1 MKNIFISIFIFSTI
15 FELSAAEN
23 WKALILKSIPVPIQS
38 IIPGKTSQREVEKKI
53 GKPALVEKD
62 KQYYEI
68 NNFKYSLEITY
79 SNKVVKDYSYTFT
92 ESRPDF
98 APLKINVSE
107 LSPDKGNRFLKYN
120 DKQGEIIVDA
130 SDKKV
135 YSVRIK

>member
-1 MKNIFISIFIFSTI
+1 MRLFALLKLALLEAILKGMKNILISIFIFSTI
-15 FELSAAEN
+15 FKLSAAEN
-23 WKALILKSIPVPIQS
+23 WKALILKSLPVPVQS
-38 IIPGKTSQREVEKKI
+38 IIPGKTSQVEVEKKI

-107 LSPDKGNRFLKYN
+107 LSPDKGNRFLKY
-120 DKQGEIIVDA
+120 
-130 SDKKV
+130 
-135 YSVRIK
+135 